1 MRENEFQDWL
11 RWRGATSD
19 GAIKT
24 RTFAVRKIE
33 ENLASFGSSNTSLEE
48 EYEGDG
54 FASLRERLKE
64 IREDAQS
71 GGQDYR
77 VLMPDS
83 ENPHNRLVQ
92 WRSWL
97 GQYGQFLADHDGPET
112 NDAFDQAMEQLHAT
126 FLERM
131 DQFDNLASEDGT
143 FWEVEKSYKQ
153 DARGAVVAANAD
165 PQSSPA
171 DRGKAIY
178 EQLCQNAGQG
188 LPLSWRTKGEVFAAS
203 SDVRTRFFETIAS
216 LASPKEDAGV
226 LAEQAARSLEALR
239 DEGIPGLKRGEVLNI
254 VLSVL
259 GTFRP
264 KDACWFKSR
273 LFDQAARYLS
283 QPRLFPSYHFD
294 LDEFE
299 QFQSFMLKIQS
310 WLDDR
315 GMKPE
320 NFEDVQGFL
329 WVALAKDWEDE
340 NLVVEGLTR
349 AAVEAAMDE
358 FDEIGLDGFKTKY
371 GYGKPQRYWVQRPSN
386 DDLYP
391 AKAIAGVAYGHI
403 EGGQPK
409 SVQEFYAGYG
419 EQQANGILAKL
430 GYEIVEK
437 GSERPFVLF
446 DTEGQEYQPTRTYNR
461 QTGASAF
468 RLQRPGTS
476 NRTNDAEEVEDIIDV
491 ARAMLLE
498 GRLARV
504 KRTDG
509 TGPANYIGY
518 GKTKLVRYRLDAE
531 LARQLG
537 VPEQDGSDADKIRHY
552 ALHHY
557 IKPAQNAGDASVE
570 ILVRDVNEA
579 LGLNQAWPN
588 ICQALAGNKFQQM
601 TGLPA
606 PSRIGADMSSAT
618 IFKFRLSGES
628 KSMSKPTSPTNLIL
642 YGPPGTGKT
651 FNTAQE
657 AVRLCDGQVP
667 SDREGLM
674 ARYQELVAAKRIG
687 FVTFHQNFSY
697 EDFVEGLRPAP
708 IDTDEGS
715 AAGFQLQ
722 PEPGIFRRIAE
733 QAQTSGLSKD
743 GEELDLER
751 RTIFK
756 MSLGEVGKSEFDYV
770 FRDSIDGGFA
780 MFGFRDVDWSDEKFE
795 DREEIL
801 SALRQRFPDEDI
813 SLNKGLVRSPDM
825 FRNQLQVG
833 DILIV
838 PKGNSLFRAI
848 GIVEGE
854 YEYAPRADG
863 RYSHRRK
870 VRWLWSDPDGRDVS
884 EIYSTKFQMNTIYR
898 MKPGELDLPAIA
910 ALISGDGAQ
919 VTKADPLPHVLIIDE
934 INRANISKVFGEL
947 ITLLEPDKRLGM
959 PNALSVT
966 LPYSKKS
973 FGVPANLH
981 VIGTMNTADRSIA
994 LLDTALRRRFRFKEL
1009 APDTSVRAFKDA
1021 VQATGLSLDAILDTI
1036 NDRIEYLIDREHRIG
1051 HAFFIGCQDRSDVE
1065 AVMRDKVIPLLQEYF
1080 FEDWSRIHAVL
1091 GDGFIGKREL
1101 QPPPGIDGDNVESW
1115 HVQPKFAQNA
1125 FERLL
1130 GKEPTAD
1137 ESETS

>member
-1 MRENEFQDWL
+1 MFACIVLCNQWGLSNIMHEDEFQGWL

-33 ENLASFGSSNTSLEE
+33 ENLAFLGSSNTSLEE
-48 EYEGDG
+48 EYERDG

-92 WRSWL
+92 WRSWI
-97 GQYGQFLADHDGPET
+97 GQYGQFLADRDEPEP

-153 DARGAVVAANAD
+153 DARGAVIAANAD

-171 DRGKAIY
+171 ERGKAIY
-178 EQLCQNAGQG
+178 ERLCQNAGQG

-203 SDVRTRFFETIAS
+203 SEVRTKFFETIAS
-216 LASPKEDAGV
+216 LSAPDEDAGV

-239 DEGIPGLKRGEVLNI
+239 DEEIPGLKRGEVLNI

-273 LFDQAARYLS
+273 LFDQAARFLS
-283 QPRLFPSYHFD
+283 HPRPFPSYHFE

-358 FDEIGLDGFKTKY
+358 YDEIGLDGFKTKY
-371 GYGKPQRYWVQRPSN
+371 GYGKPQRYWVRRPSN
-386 DDLYP
+386 GDLYP
-391 AKAIAGVAYGHI
+391 AKAIAGISYGHV
-403 EGGQPK
+403 EGGEPK

-419 EQQANGILAKL
+419 EQQANGILEKL
-430 GYEIVEK
+430 GYEIVDQ
-437 GSERPFVLF
+437 R
-446 DTEGQEYQPTRTYNR
+446 D
-461 QTGASAF
+461 GA
-468 RLQRPGTS
+468 GDS
-476 NRTNDAEEVEDIIDV
+476 N
-491 ARAMLLE
+491 
-498 GRLARV
+498 
-504 KRTDG
+504 
-509 TGPANYIGY
+509 
-518 GKTKLVRYRLDAE
+518 
-531 LARQLG
+531 
-537 VPEQDGSDADKIRHY
+537 ADKIRHH

-557 IKPAQNAGDASVE
+557 IKPAQDAGKQSID

-579 LGLNQAWPN
+579 LGLNRNWRN
-588 ICQALAGNKFQQM
+588 ICQSLSGPIFQEM
-601 TGLPA
+601 TGLPF
-606 PSRIGADMSSAT
+606 PERIGAENSSAT
-618 IFKFRLSGES
+618 IFRFRLSSERTH
-628 KSMSKPTSPTNLIL
+628 MSKPANPTNLIL

-667 SDREGLM
+667 SDREALM
-674 ARYQELVAAKRIG
+674 ARYHELVSAKRIG

-715 AAGFQLQ
+715 TAGFQLQ

-813 SLNKGLVRSPDM
+813 TLNKGLVRSPDM

-870 VRWLWSDPDGRDVS
+870 VRWLWSDPAGRDVS

-910 ALISGDGAQ
+910 ALISGDGAE

-959 PNALSVT
+959 ANALSVT

-1009 APDTSVRAFKDA
+1009 APDTSVQAFKDA
-1021 VQATGLSLDAILDTI
+1021 VQATALPLDAILDTI

-1101 QPPPGIDGDNVESW
+1101 QPPPGIDGDKVDSW
-1115 HVQPKFAQNA
+1115 YVQPKFAPNA

-1137 ESETS
+1137 ESESS

>member
-33 ENLASFGSSNTSLEE
+33 ENLASLGSSNTSLEE

-97 GQYGQFLADHDGPET
+97 GQYGQFLADREEPET

-153 DARGAVVAANAD
+153 DARDVVIAANAD

-171 DRGKAIY
+171 ERGKAIY
-178 EQLCQNAGQG
+178 ERLCQNAGQG

-203 SDVRTRFFETIAS
+203 SDVQTKFFETIAS
-216 LASPKEDAGV
+216 LASPDEDAGV

-273 LFDQAARYLS
+273 LFDQAARFLS
-283 QPRLFPSYHFD
+283 HPRLFPSYHFEF
-294 LDEFE
+294 DEFE

-329 WVALAKDWEDE
+329 WVALAKEWEDE
-340 NLVVEGLTR
+340 HLVVEGLTR

-358 FDEIGLDGFKTKY
+358 YDEIGLDGFKAKY
-371 GYGKPQRYWVQRPSN
+371 GYGKPQRYWVRRPSN
-386 DDLYP
+386 GDLYP
-391 AKAIAGVAYGHI
+391 AKAIAGISYGHV
-403 EGGQPK
+403 EGGEPK

-419 EQQANGILAKL
+419 EQQANGILEKL
-430 GYEIVEK
+430 GYEIVDQ
-437 GSERPFVLF
+437 R
-446 DTEGQEYQPTRTYNR
+446 D
-461 QTGASAF
+461 GA
-468 RLQRPGTS
+468 GDS
-476 NRTNDAEEVEDIIDV
+476 N
-491 ARAMLLE
+491 
-498 GRLARV
+498 
-504 KRTDG
+504 
-509 TGPANYIGY
+509 
-518 GKTKLVRYRLDAE
+518 
-531 LARQLG
+531 
-537 VPEQDGSDADKIRHY
+537 ADKIRHH

-557 IKPAQNAGDASVE
+557 IKPAQDAGKQSID

-579 LGLNQAWPN
+579 LGLNRNWRN
-588 ICQALAGNKFQQM
+588 ICQALSGLIFQEM
-601 TGLPA
+601 TGLPF
-606 PSRIGADMSSAT
+606 PERIGAENSSAT
-618 IFKFRLSGES
+618 IFKFRLSSERS
-628 KSMSKPTSPTNLIL
+628 HMSKPANPTNLIL

-667 SDREGLM
+667 SDREALM
-674 ARYQELVAAKRIG
+674 ARYQELVSAKRIG

-708 IDTDEGS
+708 IDTDEGG

-813 SLNKGLVRSPDM
+813 TLNKGLVRSPDM

-898 MKPGELDLPAIA
+898 LKPGELDLPAIA
-910 ALISGDGAQ
+910 ALISGDGAE

-947 ITLLEPDKRLGM
+947 ITLLEPDKRIGM

-1009 APDTSVRAFKDA
+1009 APDTSVQAFKDA
-1021 VQATGLSLDAILDTI
+1021 VQATGLPLDAILDTI
-1036 NDRIEYLIDREHRIG
+1036 NDHIEYLIDREHRIG

-1137 ESETS
+1137 ESESS

>member
-1 MRENEFQDWL
+1 MRENDFEEWL
-11 RWRGATSD
+11 KWRGATSD

-24 RTFAVRKIE
+24 RIFAVRKIQDKLDSLGSTNTNLDE
-33 ENLASFGSSNTSLEE
+33 EFKA
-48 EYEGDG
+48 DG
-54 FASLRERLKE
+54 FASLRDRLKE
-64 IREDAQS
+64 IRDDAQS

-97 GQYGQFLADHDGPET
+97 GQYGQFLSDRNAPES
-112 NDAFDQAMEQLHAT
+112 DASFDEAMEHLRVT

-131 DQFDNLASEDGT
+131 DEFDNLASEDGS
-143 FWEVEKSYKQ
+143 FWQTEKSYKQ
-153 DARGAVVAANAD
+153 DARGAVIAANAD
-165 PQSSPA
+165 QQRSEA
-171 DRGKAIY
+171 ERGKAIY
-178 EQLCQNAGQG
+178 ERLCQSAGQG
-188 LPLSWRTKGEVFAAS
+188 LPLSWRTKAEVFAAS
-203 SDVRTRFFETIAS
+203 TELRARFFEAIAS
-216 LASPKEDAGV
+216 LASLDEDAGV
-226 LAEQAARSLEALR
+226 LAEQAAQSLEQLR
-239 DEGIPGLKRGEVLNI
+239 DEGIASLKRGEVLNI

-273 LFDQAARYLS
+273 LFDQAARHLS
-283 QPRLFPSYHFD
+283 HPRLFPSYHFD

-299 QFQSFMLKIQS
+299 HFQSFMLRIQS
-310 WLDDR
+310 WLDES
-315 GMKPE
+315 GLKPE

-358 FDEIGLDGFKTKY
+358 FDEIGLDGFKSKY
-371 GYGKPQRYWVQRPSN
+371 GYGKPQRYWARRPSN
-386 DDLYP
+386 KVLYP
-391 AKAIAGVAYGHI
+391 AKAIAGVAYGFI
-403 EGGQPK
+403 EGGVPK

-419 EQQANGILAKL
+419 EQQANGILEKL
-430 GYEIVEK
+430 GYEIV
-437 GSERPFVLF
+437 
-446 DTEGQEYQPTRTYNR
+446 D
-461 QTGASAF
+461 
-468 RLQRPGTS
+468 QRDGVGDS
-476 NRTNDAEEVEDIIDV
+476 N
-491 ARAMLLE
+491 
-498 GRLARV
+498 
-504 KRTDG
+504 
-509 TGPANYIGY
+509 
-518 GKTKLVRYRLDAE
+518 
-531 LARQLG
+531 
-537 VPEQDGSDADKIRHY
+537 ADKIRHH

-557 IKPAQNAGDASVE
+557 IKPAQDAGKQFIE

-579 LGLNQAWPN
+579 LGLNRNWRN
-588 ICQALAGNKFQQM
+588 ICQALSGPLFQEM
-601 TGLPA
+601 TGLPF
-606 PSRIGADMSSAT
+606 PGRIGAENSSAT
-618 IFKFRLSGES
+618 IFKFRLSSERSLMS
-628 KSMSKPTSPTNLIL
+628 KSANPTNLIL

-651 FNTAQE
+651 FSTARE
-657 AVRLCDGQVP
+657 AVLLCDGQVP
-667 SDREGLM
+667 SDREALM
-674 ARYQELVAAKRIG
+674 ARYQELVSVKRIG

-708 IDTDEGS
+708 IDTDEGGGS
-715 AAGFQLQ
+715 GFQLQ

-770 FRDSIDGGFA
+770 FRDSIDSGFA
-780 MFGFRDVDWSDEKFE
+780 MFGFRDLDWSDEKFE

-801 SALRQRFPDEDI
+801 SALRQRFPGEDI
-813 SLNKGLVRSPDM
+813 TLNKGLVRSPDM

-863 RYSHRRK
+863 RYSHRRN

-898 MKPGELDLPAIA
+898 LKPGELDLPAIA
-910 ALISGDGAQ
+910 ALISGDGAE

-973 FGVPANLH
+973 FGIPANLH

-1009 APDTSVRAFKDA
+1009 APDTSVQAFKDA
-1021 VQATGLSLDAILDTI
+1021 VKATGLPLDTILDAI

-1051 HAFFIGCQDRSDVE
+1051 HAFFIGCEDTIDVE

-1101 QPPPGIDGDNVESW
+1101 QPPPGIDGDKVDSW
-1115 HVQPKFAQNA
+1115 HVQTKFAPNA

-1130 GKEPTAD
+1130 GGNLSTQSP
-1137 ESETS
+1137 ETQG

>member
-1 MRENEFQDWL
+1 MNDDEFRDWL
-11 RWRGATSD
+11 RWRGAKSD

-24 RTFAVRKIE
+24 RIFAVRKIE
-33 ENLASFGSSNTSLEE
+33 ENLASLGSPHTSLEE
-48 EYEGDG
+48 EYESDG
-54 FASLRERLKE
+54 FASLRNRLKE
-64 IREDAQS
+64 IREDAQA

-83 ENPHNRLVQ
+83 ENPHNRLHQ

-97 GQYGQFLADHDGPET
+97 GQYGQFIADRDEPEK
-112 NDAFDQAMEQLHAT
+112 NAAFDQAMEQLQAT
-126 FLERM
+126 FLDRM

-171 DRGKAIY
+171 ERGKAIY
-178 EQLCQNAGQG
+178 ERLCQNAGQG

-203 SDVRTRFFETIAS
+203 PEVRTKFFETIAGLS
-216 LASPKEDAGV
+216 SPDEDAGV

-264 KDACWFKSR
+264 TDACWFKSR

-283 QPRLFPSYHFD
+283 HPRLFPSYHFE
-294 LDEFE
+294 LDQFE
-299 QFQSFMLKIQS
+299 QFQSFMIKIQS

-329 WVALAKDWEDE
+329 WVALAKDWEEE

-358 FDEIGLDGFKTKY
+358 FDEIGLDGFKSKY
-371 GYGKPQRYWVQRPSN
+371 GYGKPQRYWVRRPSN
-386 DDLYP
+386 SDLYP
-391 AKAIAGVAYGHI
+391 AKAIAGVAYGHV
-403 EGGQPK
+403 EGGEPK

-419 EQQANGILAKL
+419 EQQANGILEKL
-430 GYEIVEK
+430 GYEIV
-437 GSERPFVLF
+437 
-446 DTEGQEYQPTRTYNR
+446 D
-461 QTGASAF
+461 
-468 RLQRPGTS
+468 QRDGVGDS
-476 NRTNDAEEVEDIIDV
+476 N
-491 ARAMLLE
+491 
-498 GRLARV
+498 
-504 KRTDG
+504 
-509 TGPANYIGY
+509 
-518 GKTKLVRYRLDAE
+518 
-531 LARQLG
+531 
-537 VPEQDGSDADKIRHY
+537 ADKIRHH

-557 IKPAQNAGDASVE
+557 IKPAQDAGKQSID

-579 LGLNQAWPN
+579 LGLNRNWRN
-588 ICQALAGNKFQQM
+588 ICQALSGPLFQEM
-601 TGLPA
+601 TGLRFPE
-606 PSRIGADMSSAT
+606 RIGAENSSAT
-618 IFKFRLSGES
+618 IFKFRLSSERS
-628 KSMSKPTSPTNLIL
+628 LMSKPASPTNLIL

-651 FNTAQE
+651 YNSARE
-657 AVRLCDGQVP
+657 AVLLCDGQVP
-667 SDREGLM
+667 SDREALM
-674 ARYQELVAAKRIG
+674 ARYQELVSAKRIG

-708 IDTDEGS
+708 IDTDEGG
-715 AAGFQLQ
+715 AVGFQLQ

-770 FRDSIDGGFA
+770 FRDSIDSGFA
-780 MFGFRDVDWSDEKFE
+780 MFGFRNVDWSDEKFE

-801 SALRQRFPDEDI
+801 SALRQRFPDEEI
-813 SLNKGLVRSPDM
+813 TLNKGLVRSPDM

-898 MKPGELDLPAIA
+898 LKPGELDLPAIA
-910 ALISGDGAQ
+910 ALISGDGAE

-973 FGVPANLH
+973 FSVPANLN

-1009 APDTSVRAFKDA
+1009 APDTSVQAFKDA
-1021 VQATGLSLDAILDTI
+1021 VEATAVPLDAILDTI

-1051 HAFFIGCQDRSDVE
+1051 HAFFIGCVDIVDVE

-1101 QPPPGIDGDNVESW
+1101 QPPPGIDGDKVDSW
-1115 HVQPKFAQNA
+1115 HVQPKFAPNA

-1130 GKEPTAD
+1130 GGNLSAQSP
-1137 ESETS
+1137 ETQG